1 MEPEYHVAPPGSKI
15 APLPDLQR
23 IHRAGDEKIERA
35 TGPYP
40 LSGLPSGHEQGART
54 MERPLRHID
63 SSSAASWHG
72 LSQPER
78 TAADTDVVIVGVP
91 FDGGVGGRNGAA
103 RGPDHLRTI
112 SRRLKTISRRG
123 EDFSD
128 LRVKDIGDVRI
139 ERFDLPATIARIEEA
154 YAGLIGAFS
163 APLLTFGG
171 DHCVTYPIVKA
182 LARER
187 TTGLLWFDA
196 HPDVLDSYLGS
207 RLSHGSPLRR
217 IIDDGCVAPENV
229 LLVGTRAYD
238 EGEPAFLR
246 ERGIA
251 EIRSAELD
259 DGDAFSR
266 YEQLVNGIASRVE
279 QLYVSIDIDVLDA
292 AVAPGTGTPVA
303 GGLTSRMLLRLLEK
317 IPASVRAC
325 DLVEFA
331 PAYDSGAMTETA
343 ALAIT
348 TEVLAR
354 FAQGRATRPR

>member
-1 MEPEYHVAPPGSKI
+1 
-15 APLPDLQR
+15 
-23 IHRAGDEKIERA
+23 
-35 TGPYP
+35 
-40 LSGLPSGHEQGART
+40 
-54 MERPLRHID
+54 MERPLTHID
-63 SSSAASWHG
+63 SSSTGSWHG
-72 LSQPER
+72 LSQTAR
-78 TAADTDVVIVGVP
+78 TAAETDVVIVGIP

-128 LRVKDIGDVRI
+128 LRVKDIGDVRV
-139 ERFDLPATIARIEEA
+139 ERFDLPATITRIEEA
-154 YAGLIGAFS
+154 YTGLVEAFR
-163 APLLTFGG
+163 APLLSFGG

-182 LARER
+182 VSRGRR
-187 TTGLLWFDA
+187 TGIVWFDA
-196 HPDVLDSYLGS
+196 HPDVLDTYLGS
-207 RLSHGSPLRR
+207 GLTHGSPLRR

-251 EIRSAELD
+251 EIRAADLD
-259 DGDAFSR
+259 DDDAFSR
-266 YEQLVNGIASRVE
+266 YEQILAGIAGRVE

-303 GGLTSRMLLRLLEK
+303 GGLTSRMLLRLIEK
-317 IPASVRAC
+317 LPASVRAC

-331 PAYDSGAMTETA
+331 PAYDSSAMTETA

-354 FAQGRATRPR
+354 FAQARATRPR

>member
-1 MEPEYHVAPPGSKI
+1 VKHF
-15 APLPDLQR
+15 D
-23 IHRAGDEKIERA
+23 
-35 TGPYP
+35 
-40 LSGLPSGHEQGART
+40 
-54 MERPLRHID
+54 D
-63 SSSAASWHG
+63 SSTASWHG
-72 LSQPER
+72 LSRPDR
-78 TAADTDVVIVGVP
+78 TAADTDVAIVGVP

-103 RGPDHLRTI
+103 RAPDHVRAI

-123 EDFSD
+123 EEFSD
-128 LRVKDIGDVRI
+128 LRVKDMGDVRI

-154 YAGLIGAFS
+154 YARLIAACS

-182 LARER
+182 LSRER
-187 TTGLLWFDA
+187 ATGIIWFDA

-259 DGDAFSR
+259 DGDSIAR
-266 YEQLVNGIASRVE
+266 YEQLAGGIARRVA

-292 AVAPGTGTPVA
+292 AYAPGTGTPVA
-303 GGLTSRMLLRLLEK
+303 GGLTSGMLLRLIEK
-317 IPASVRAC
+317 LPEPVRAC

-331 PAYDSGAMTETA
+331 PAYDSNAMTETA
-343 ALAIT
+343 VLAIT
-348 TEVLAR
+348 TELLAR
-354 FAQGRATRPR
+354 FARSRATRPR